1 MEEGLFDREGMQYE
15 VERIVRK
22 KSTRD
27 GDVKYLNL
35 DPLEGLPQLVPRTT
49 RGVVGGGGG
58 RQRGG
63 DRGVRRLE
71 NH

>member
-1 MEEGLFDREGMQYE
+1 MEEGLVDREGMQYE

-27 GDVKYLNL
+27 GDIKYLNL
-35 DPLEGLPQLVPRTT
+35 DPLEGLPQLVRL
-49 RGVVGGGGG
+49 VGGGGG